1 MNTIL
6 KRLRFSYHSLSRLKN
21 KDITKYL
28 RFKKSNIVKESDSE
42 DDFDY
47 GVDKGYF
54 SSSDSDKDD
63 NQNIEANNEFTK
75 NL

>member
-6 KRLRFSYHSLSRLKN
+6 KRLRFSYHTLGQLKN

-28 RFKKSNIVKESDSE
+28 RFNKSNIVKESDSE

-47 GVDKGYF
+47 GVNKGYF
-54 SSSDSDKDD
+54 SSSDSDGGD
-63 NQNIEANNEFTK
+63 NSKLEANSEFTQ